1 MAEER
6 EGPHP
11 DPPPVGGREM
21 APPSPEG
28 GREMALEPTPPSP
41 QGGRELM
48 EKLVSLAKRRGFFFQ
63 SSEIY
68 GGIQGVQDFGP
79 LGVALRNNIK
89 RAWWRAMVELRDDVV
104 GIDAGILMNPKV
116 WVASGHVQ
124 NFTDPLVECKKCHQ
138 RFRADQV
145 SGPRHEDDGGE
156 FTEARQFNLMFKT
169 FMGPA
174 EDSSTQVYLRP
185 ETAQGIFVN
194 FANVLNS
201 TRMRPPFGI
210 AQIGKAFR
218 NEITPGNS
226 IFRLREFEQ
235 MELEYFVPPADEMKW
250 LEYWK
255 EQRLN
260 WYRALGIREDRLR
273 LRAHGKD
280 ELAHYARGAFDVEYQ
295 FPFGWSE
302 LEGIAARGDY
312 DLSAHQRASGRDM
325 SYFDDIVR
333 DRYIPHV
340 VEPSAGVD
348 RTMLTLMIDAYH
360 EEQVRDEQRVVMRFH
375 PSIAPVQVAILPLSR
390 KEPLTTLAT
399 KVEHE
404 LRPFFRTEFDDTQ
417 SIGKRYRRQDEIGT
431 PFAVTIDF
439 ETVND
444 QAATIRSRDEMSQVR
459 VPLAELRQALEERL
473 R

>member
-1 MAEER
+1 MATQSPASVAEQ
-6 EGPHP
+6 GP
-11 DPPPVGGREM
+11 
-21 APPSPEG
+21 ANI
-28 GREMALEPTPPSP
+28 
-41 QGGRELM
+41 M

-68 GGIQGVQDFGP
+68 GGIQGFWDFGP
-79 LGVALRNNIK
+79 LGVTLRNNIK
-89 RAWWRAMVELRDDVV
+89 RAWWRSTVELRDDVV
-104 GIDAGILMNPKV
+104 GIDAAIIMNPQV
-116 WVASGHVQ
+116 WVASGHVE

-145 SGPRHEDDGGE
+145 SGATHASDGGE
-156 FTEARQFNLMFKT
+156 WTEARQFNLMFKT
-169 FMGPA
+169 FVGPV
-174 EDSSTQVYLRP
+174 EGSSSQAYLRP

-194 FANVLNS
+194 FANVLTT
-201 TRMRPPFGI
+201 TRLRPPFGI

-255 EQRLN
+255 DERFK
-260 WYRALGIREDRLR
+260 WYLELGVRREKLR
-273 LRAHGKD
+273 LRQHGQD
-280 ELAHYARGAFDVEYQ
+280 ELAHYARGAYDVEYE

-312 DLSAHQRASGRDM
+312 DLSAHQRVSGRDLTF
-325 SYFDDIVR
+325 FDDLKR
-333 DRYIPHV
+333 ERYIPHV

-360 EEQVRDEQRVVMRFH
+360 EEDVRGEQRVVLKLH
-375 PSIAPVQVAILPLSR
+375 PAIAPIQVAILPLSR
-390 KEPLTTLAT
+390 KEPLTALAS

-404 LRPFFRTEFDDTQ
+404 LRPHFRTEYDDTQ

-431 PFAVTIDF
+431 PYAVTIDF
-439 ETVND
+439 DSLND
-444 QAATIRSRDEMSQVR
+444 QAATIRSRDEMTQVR
-459 VPLAELRQALEERL
+459 VPLAQLRETLQEKLPR
-473 R
+473 

>member
-1 MAEER
+1 
-6 EGPHP
+6 
-11 DPPPVGGREM
+11 
-21 APPSPEG
+21 
-28 GREMALEPTPPSP
+28 
-41 QGGRELM
+41 M
-48 EKLVSLAKRRGFFFQ
+48 EKLVSLAKRRGYFFQ

-68 GGIQGVQDFGP
+68 GGIQGIWDFGP
-79 LGVALRNNIK
+79 LGVTLRNNIK
-89 RAWWRAMVELRDDVV
+89 RNWWRTMVELRDDVV
-104 GIDAGILMNPKV
+104 GIDTGIIMNPQT
-116 WVASGHVQ
+116 WVASGHVE

-145 SGPRHEDDGGE
+145 TGSTHATDGGE
-156 FTEARQFNLMFKT
+156 WTEARQFNLMFKT
-169 FMGPA
+169 FVGPV
-174 EDSSTQVYLRP
+174 EGSSSQVYLRP

-235 MELEYFVPPADEMKW
+235 MELEYFVPVTEEMKW
-250 LEYWK
+250 LDYWK
-255 EQRLN
+255 DERFN
-260 WYRALGIREDRLR
+260 WYIGLGVRRDKLR

-280 ELAHYARGAFDVEYQ
+280 ELAHYARGAYDVEYE

-302 LEGIAARGDY
+302 LEGIAARGEY
-312 DLSAHQRASGRDM
+312 DLAAHQKASGRDLTF
-325 SYFDDIVR
+325 FDDLKR
-333 DRYIPHV
+333 ERYIPHV

-360 EEQVRDEQRVVMRFH
+360 EEEVRGEQRVVLKLH
-375 PSIAPVQVAILPLSR
+375 HSIAPIQVAILPLSK
-390 KEPLTTLAT
+390 KEPLSTVAQQ
-399 KVEHE
+399 VEHD
-404 LRPFFRTEFDDTQ
+404 LRPYFRTEYDDTQ

-431 PFAVTIDF
+431 PYAVTVDF
-439 ETVND
+439 ETAND
-444 QAATIRSRDEMSQVR
+444 QAATLRSRDEMTQVR
-459 VPLAELRQALEERL
+459 IPLAKLREALEERF

>member
-1 MAEER
+1 MATAPVPQR
-6 EGPHP
+6 EGPP
-11 DPPPVGGREM
+11 
-21 APPSPEG
+21 
-28 GREMALEPTPPSP
+28 
-41 QGGRELM
+41 LM
-48 EKLVSLAKRRGFFFQ
+48 EKLVSLAKRRGFFYQ

-68 GGIQGVQDFGP
+68 GGLQGVWDYGP

-89 RAWWRAMVELRDDVV
+89 AAWWRSMVELRDDVV

-145 SGPRHEDDGGE
+145 SGPRHLDDGGE

-169 FMGPA
+169 FAGPV

-201 TRMRPPFGI
+201 THLRPPFGI

-235 MELEYFVPPADEMKW
+235 MEMEFFVPPVDEMKW

-255 EQRLN
+255 DQRLN
-260 WYRALGIREDRLR
+260 WYLGLGVRREHLR

-280 ELAHYARGAFDVEYQ
+280 ELAHYAKGAFDVEYE

-312 DLSAHQRASGRDM
+312 DLAAHQKASGKDL

-333 DRYIPHV
+333 ERYLPHV

-348 RTMLTLMIDAYH
+348 RTLLTLMLDAYH
-360 EEQVRDEQRVVMRFH
+360 EEEVRGERRVVLKFH
-375 PSIAPVQVAILPLSR
+375 RSVAPIQVAILPLSR
-390 KEPLTTLAT
+390 KEPLTAIAA

-404 LRPFFRTEFDDTQ
+404 LRPFFRTEYDDTQ

-431 PFAVTIDF
+431 PFAVTVDF

-444 QAATIRSRDEMSQVR
+444 QAATIRARDEMTQER
-459 VPLAELRQALEERL
+459 VPLADLRRALTERL
-473 R
+473 RG

>member
-1 MAEER
+1 
-6 EGPHP
+6 
-11 DPPPVGGREM
+11 
-21 APPSPEG
+21 
-28 GREMALEPTPPSP
+28 
-41 QGGRELM
+41 M

-68 GGIQGVQDFGP
+68 GGIQGVWDYGP

-89 RAWWRAMVELRDDVV
+89 RSWWRSMVELRDDVV

-145 SGPRHEDDGGE
+145 SGPRHEADGGE

-174 EDSSTQVYLRP
+174 EDSSAQVYLRP

-194 FANVLNS
+194 FANILNS

-226 IFRLREFEQ
+226 IFRMREFEQ
-235 MELEYFVPPADEMKW
+235 MELEYFVPPAEEMKW

-255 EQRLN
+255 EQRLE
-260 WYRALGIREDRLR
+260 WYLALGVRREHLR
-273 LRAHGKD
+273 LRAHDKN
-280 ELAHYARGAFDVEYQ
+280 ELAHYARGAFDVEYE

-302 LEGIAARGDY
+302 LEGIAARGDF
-312 DLSAHQRASGRDM
+312 DLAAHQKASGRDL
-325 SYFDDIVR
+325 SYFDDIIR
-333 DRYIPHV
+333 ERYLPHV

-348 RTMLTLMIDAYH
+348 RSMLTILIDAYH
-360 EEQVRDEQRVVMRFH
+360 EEQVRDEQRVVLKLH
-375 PSIAPVQVAILPLSR
+375 PSVAPVQVAILPLSR
-390 KEPLTTLAT
+390 KEPLMASAQA
-399 KVEHE
+399 VEHE
-404 LRPFFRTEFDDTQ
+404 LRPFFRTEYDDTQ

-431 PFAVTIDF
+431 PYAVTIDF
-439 ETVND
+439 ETATD
-444 QAATIRSRDEMSQVR
+444 QSATIRSRDEMSQVR
-459 VPLAELRQALEERL
+459 VPLAGLKQALQERL
-473 R
+473 H

>member
-1 MAEER
+1 MATE
-6 EGPHP
+6 
-11 DPPPVGGREM
+11 PV
-21 APPSPEG
+21 PPS
-28 GREMALEPTPPSP
+28 SP
-41 QGGRELM
+41 AQTQTLM
-48 EKLVSLAKRRGFFFQ
+48 ERLVSLAKRRGFFYQ

-68 GGIQGVQDFGP
+68 GGLQGVYDFGP

-89 RAWWRAMVELRDDVV
+89 QAWWRSMVELRDDVV

-124 NFTDPLVECKKCHQ
+124 NFTDPLLECKKCHQ

-145 SGPRHEDDGGE
+145 SGKRHEEDGGE

-169 FMGPA
+169 FAGPV

-194 FANVLNS
+194 FANILNS

-235 MELEYFVPPADEMKW
+235 MELEYFVPPADEMRW

-260 WYRALGIREDRLR
+260 WYKSLGIQPDHLR
-273 LRAHGKD
+273 LRAHGKE
-280 ELAHYARGAFDVEYQ
+280 ELAHYARGAFDVEYE

-312 DLSAHQRASGRDM
+312 DLTAHQRASGKDL
-325 SYFDDIVR
+325 SYFDDIIR
-333 DRYIPHV
+333 ERYVPHV

-360 EEQVRDEQRVVMRFH
+360 EEEVRGEQRVVLKFH
-375 PSIAPVQVAILPLSR
+375 RSVAPIQVAVLPLSR
-390 KEPLTTLAT
+390 KEPLTQLALQ
-399 KVEHE
+399 VEHQ
-404 LRPFFRTEFDDTQ
+404 LRPHFRTEYDDTQ

-439 ETVND
+439 ESIND
-444 QAATIRSRDEMSQVR
+444 RAATIRSRDEMTQVR
-459 VPLAELRQALEERL
+459 VRLDELVSAMKERL
-473 R
+473 S

>member
-1 MAEER
+1 MVTETQAPR
-6 EGPHP
+6 P
-11 DPPPVGGREM
+11 
-21 APPSPEG
+21 APP
-28 GREMALEPTPPSP
+28 P
-41 QGGRELM
+41 QGGREIM

-79 LGVALRNNIK
+79 LGVGLRNNIK
-89 RAWWRAMVELRDDVV
+89 RAWWRSMVELRDDVV

-145 SGPRHEDDGGE
+145 TGPRHESDGGE

-174 EDSSTQVYLRP
+174 EDSSTQIYLRP

-194 FANVLNS
+194 FANILNS
-201 TRMRPPFGI
+201 AHMRPPFGI

-260 WYRALGIREDRLR
+260 WYRGLGIQPDHLR

-280 ELAHYARGAFDVEYQ
+280 ELAHYARGAFDVEYK

-312 DLSAHQRASGRDM
+312 DLSAHQQASGKDLT
-325 SYFDDIVR
+325 YFDDLIR
-333 DRYIPHV
+333 ERYLPHV

-360 EEQVRDEQRVVMRFH
+360 EEQVRDEQRVVLRFH

-390 KEPLTTLAT
+390 KEPLLSTAQR
-399 KVEHE
+399 VEHE
-404 LRPFFRTEFDDTQ
+404 LRPFFRTEYDDTQ

-439 ETVND
+439 ETGND

-459 VPLAELRQALEERL
+459 VPLAGLREALEERL

>member
-1 MAEER
+1 
-6 EGPHP
+6 
-11 DPPPVGGREM
+11 
-21 APPSPEG
+21 
-28 GREMALEPTPPSP
+28 
-41 QGGRELM
+41 M
-48 EKLVSLAKRRGFFFQ
+48 EKLVSLAKRRGFFYQ

-68 GGIQGVQDFGP
+68 GGIQGVYDFGP

-89 RAWWRAMVELRDDVV
+89 RAWWRGMVELRDDVV

-124 NFTDPLVECKKCHQ
+124 NFTDPLLECKKCHQ

-145 SGPRHEDDGGE
+145 SGKRHEEDGGE

-169 FMGPA
+169 FAGPV

-194 FANVLNS
+194 FANILNS

-235 MELEYFVPPADEMKW
+235 MELEYFVPPAEEMKW

-255 EQRLN
+255 EQRLS
-260 WYRALGIREDRLR
+260 WYLSLGIRQDRLR

-312 DLSAHQRASGRDM
+312 DLSAHQRASGRDL
-325 SYFDDIVR
+325 SYFDDIIR
-333 DRYIPHV
+333 ERYIPHV

-375 PSIAPVQVAILPLSR
+375 PSVAPVQVAILPLSR
-390 KEPLTTLAT
+390 KEPLTGIST

-444 QAATIRSRDEMSQVR
+444 QAATIRSRDEMTQVR
-459 VPLAELRQALEERL
+459 VPLDQLRQALVERL
-473 R
+473 QSS

>member
-1 MAEER
+1 MATAALPER
-6 EGPHP
+6 ARP
-11 DPPPVGGREM
+11 
-21 APPSPEG
+21 A
-28 GREMALEPTPPSP
+28 
-41 QGGRELM
+41 LM

-68 GGIQGVQDFGP
+68 GGIQGVWDYGP

-89 RAWWRAMVELRDDVV
+89 RSWWRSMVELRDDVV
-104 GIDAGILMNPKV
+104 GIDAGILMNPRV

-145 SGPRHEDDGGE
+145 SGPRHEADGGE

-194 FANVLNS
+194 FANILNS

-235 MELEYFVPPADEMKW
+235 MELEYFVPPAEEMKW
-250 LEYWK
+250 LDYWK
-255 EQRLN
+255 EQRLE
-260 WYRALGIREDRLR
+260 WYLALGIRREHLR
-273 LRAHGKD
+273 LRAHAKD
-280 ELAHYARGAFDVEYQ
+280 ELAHYARGAFDVEYE

-302 LEGIAARGDY
+302 LEGIAARGDF
-312 DLSAHQRASGRDM
+312 DLAAHQKASGKDL
-325 SYFDDIVR
+325 SYFDDIIR
-333 DRYIPHV
+333 ERYLPHV

-348 RTMLTLMIDAYH
+348 RSLLTVLIDAYH
-360 EEQVRDEQRVVMRFH
+360 EEQVRDEQRVVLKLH
-375 PSIAPVQVAILPLSR
+375 PSVAPVQVAILPLSR
-390 KEPLTTLAT
+390 KEPLMASAQA
-399 KVEHE
+399 VEHE
-404 LRPFFRTEFDDTQ
+404 LRPFFRTEYDDTQ

-431 PFAVTIDF
+431 PYAVTIDF
-439 ETVND
+439 ETATD
-444 QAATIRSRDEMSQVR
+444 QSATIRSRDEMSQVR
-459 VPLAELRQALEERL
+459 VPLTGLRQALQERL
-473 R
+473 H

>member
-1 MAEER
+1 MATAR
-6 EGPHP
+6 
-11 DPPPVGGREM
+11 V
-21 APPSPEG
+21 PEG
-28 GREMALEPTPPSP
+28 EADNV
-41 QGGRELM
+41 M
-48 EKLVSLAKRRGFFFQ
+48 EKIVSLAKRRGFFFQ

-68 GGIQGVQDFGP
+68 GGIQGIWDYGP
-79 LGVALRNNIK
+79 LGVALRNNVK
-89 RAWWRAMVELRDDVV
+89 RAWWRSNVELRDDVV
-104 GIDAGILMNPKV
+104 GIDAGIIMNPRV

-145 SGPRHEDDGGE
+145 TGPRHETDGGE

-169 FMGPA
+169 FIGPA

-194 FANVLNS
+194 FANILNS
-201 TRMRPPFGI
+201 SHMRPPFGI

-250 LEYWK
+250 LDYWK
-255 EQRLN
+255 EERLN
-260 WYRALGIREDRLR
+260 WYLALGIKREHLR

-280 ELAHYARGAFDVEYQ
+280 ELAHYARGAFDVEYE

-302 LEGIAARGDY
+302 LEGVAARGDY
-312 DLSAHQRASGRDM
+312 DLAAHQKASGKDLT
-325 SYFDDIVR
+325 YFDDLVR
-333 DRYIPHV
+333 ERYLPHV

-348 RTMLTLMIDAYH
+348 RTMLTLIIDAYH
-360 EEQVRDEQRVVMRFH
+360 EEEVRGEQRVVLKFH
-375 PSIAPVQVAILPLSR
+375 HSVAPIQVAILPLSR
-390 KEPLTTLAT
+390 KEPLIAT
-399 KVEHE
+399 AQNVEHE
-404 LRPFFRTEFDDTQ
+404 LRPYFRTEYDDTQ

-439 ETVND
+439 ETEQD
-444 QAATIRSRDEMSQVR
+444 QSATIRSRDAMTQVR
-459 VPLAELRQALEERL
+459 VPLAGLRTKLQELLA
-473 R
+473 